1 SLYFTTF
8 TKYVHME
15 LDINTS
21 QIILIDVLKS
31 FAYIV
36 FPVMLVAII
45 VSVAANLL
53 QVGFL
58 FTTEPLK
65 FDLKKIDPIKGA
77 TRIFSVRALVELL
90 KSLLKITLIGATTF
104 LIIWIY
110 KDDMMMLAMKEPEN
124 AVQFFGS
131 FMANIIMSSLYIQII
146 KNVVG

>member
-1 SLYFTTF
+1 
-8 TKYVHME
+8 
-15 LDINTS
+15 TS

-36 FPVMLVAII
+36 FPIMLVAII

-65 FDLKKIDPIKGA
+65 FDLKKIDPIRGA
-77 TRIFSVRALVELL
+77 IRMFSVRALVELL

-104 LIIWIY
+104 LIIWIDQGGRMVVA
-110 KDDMMMLAMKEPEN
+110 KKGAEN
-124 AVQFFGS
+124 AVPIFG
-131 FMANIIMSSLYIQII
+131 QVT
-146 KNVVG
+146 NVMGVAGTILFPFLAVLDYMYQKYDFE